1 MIGMTG
7 KVSIAII
14 SVSIVISLA
23 IFVLGLVTYSEPVS
37 ASQSDENITTN
48 VTVSNVAPT
57 VGAIT
62 CDPSSLTPTAG
73 SNTMVSCLATLS
85 DDNGYGDINQS
96 KLITNFWFNETKV
109 ETSDDDL
116 NDHYSNG
123 TASNVATDC
132 TWTDASGTNITVN
145 CSYTTR
151 YYIDPT
157 VSPDIW
163 TVKFVVNDTEDATG
177 SNELADYTVNS
188 MLGLDVKETSIEY
201 GTLALGDTS
210 LEQITNITN
219 WCNQLID
226 VDLRES
232 EHSGQLYCP
241 DTDTNIITNATSTGI
256 RFNDTSSFAFVNGTA
271 LTGTSTTFAAF
282 DLNYYDAS
290 GTTDGES
297 ASSLY
302 WLIKIPDT
310 GVGGTC
316 SGKTEFVAAA
326 G

>member
-1 MIGMTG
+1 MAEMSG
-7 KVSIAII
+7 KISIAII

-23 IFVLGLVTYSEPVS
+23 IFASVTSTPTVLAAG
-37 ASQSDENITTN
+37 ENITTN

-62 CDPSSLTPTAG
+62 CNPSSLTPTAG
-73 SNTMVSCLATLS
+73 TNTTVSCWATLS

-96 KLITNFWFNETKV
+96 KLVTNFWYNETKT

-123 TASNVATDC
+123 SASNAGTDC
-132 TWTDASGTNITVN
+132 TWTDASGTDITVN

-157 VSPDIW
+157 VSPNVW
-163 TVKFVVNDTEDATG
+163 TVKFVVNDTSDGTG
-177 SNELADYTVNS
+177 NNETTYTVDS
-188 MLGLDVKETSIEY
+188 FLGLDVKETSIEY
-201 GTLALGDTS
+201 GTVDLGATS

-232 EHSGQLYCP
+232 EYSGELYCP
-241 DTDTNIITNATSTGI
+241 DTDTNITTDAASTGI
-256 RFNDTSSFAFVNGTA
+256 RFNETSGFAFVNGTE
-271 LTGTSTTFAAF
+271 LTGTSTTFTAF
-282 DLNYYDAS
+282 DLDYYNAT

-297 ASSLY
+297 ANGLY
-302 WLIKIPDT
+302 WLLKVPDT